1 MNNYVIYSDST
12 SDLTRELREKY
23 NISYCPM
30 NVVINGKEHV
40 ADLDWTEFSAQ
51 EFYNWMRDGV
61 KVSTT
66 LVPAHVYEANFKK
79 ELEAGND
86 ILYIAC
92 SSKLSG
98 SINVARFVAEELL
111 KEYPERKIIVV
122 DSLRANLAQGAL
134 AITAS
139 ELKEA
144 GKTIEEVRDYLE
156 ANILKYSEIA
166 TVESLTYL
174 KNAGRVKAGAAF
186 FGNLLGVKPMVL
198 ADCVGNNYAF
208 KKVKGRRAALLEL
221 INVMKEKIVDPQNQV
236 IYLEHAD
243 STIDGEFVK
252 QHIIDTFNPKDVYVT
267 NIGPITGTSLGPG
280 TIVVSYLSIEE
291 TIKGE

>member
-1 MNNYVIYSDST
+1 MSNYVIYSDST
-12 SDLTRELREKY
+12 SDLTRELRDKY

-40 ADLDWTEFSAQ
+40 ANLDWQEFSASQ
-51 EFYNWMRDGV
+51 FYNWMRDGV

-66 LVPAHVYEANFKK
+66 LVPAHVFESHFKK
-79 ELEAGND
+79 ELEEGND

-98 SINVARFVAEELL
+98 SINVARFVSEELL
-111 KEYPERKIIVV
+111 KEYPERQIIIV

-134 AITAS
+134 AIKAS
-139 ELKEA
+139 ELRGE
-144 GKTIEEVRDYLE
+144 GKTILEVRDYLE
-156 ANILKYSEIA
+156 ANRLKYSEIA

-174 KNAGRVKAGAAF
+174 KNAGRVKASAAF

-198 ADCVGNNYAF
+198 ADSIGNNYAF

-236 IYLEHAD
+236 VYLEHAD
-243 STIDGEFVK
+243 STIDSEFVK
-252 QHIIDTFNPKDVYVT
+252 QHIIDTFSPKDVYVT

-280 TIVVSYLSIEE
+280 TIVVSYLSVEE